1 MLFRYLAPSSA
12 LRLTTFADVDAFRPT
27 ELVEDARSVPL
38 DVADFAAARAVVRL
52 PACGIILTR
61 SFARILDTAYRA
73 PGGMV
78 ILSMMDDVEVTAKG
92 MHLESHL
99 ILAMR
104 GNDDGHFIEP
114 KTNLH
119 AMIIFSNELADRSWF
134 DRPDKLQAFAVKRAA
149 LLHAREFLLGILRTA
164 AAEPQ
169 LFEQAEVARH
179 LQEGLLL
186 AFDELFRVDPSSPQ
200 DASTAGERP
209 LKLVR
214 LIDDF
219 VAANPAS
226 PVYTASLA
234 GEFGVSMRTLGSA
247 VAKVRGMSLHQYIRL
262 RKLWTIR
269 TLLLKGGAG
278 MTVAS
283 CARANG
289 FHHMG
294 EFAAAYRTTFRETPS
309 ETLARGRSRTRE
321 VTATTKTCVEK
332 QPHAK

>member
-12 LRLTTFADVDAFRPT
+12 LQLTTFANVDAFRPA
-27 ELVEDARSVPL
+27 ELMEDARSVPL
-38 DVADFAAARAVVRL
+38 DVAHFAAARAVVCL
-52 PACGIILTR
+52 PACRIILTR

-78 ILSMMDDVEVTAKG
+78 ILPMSDDVEATAKG
-92 MHLESHL
+92 MHLDSRF

-119 AMIIFSNELADRSWF
+119 ALIIFSNGLPDRSWF
-134 DRPDKLQAFAVKRAA
+134 DRPDKLQAFAVNRSA
-149 LLHAREFLLGILRTA
+149 LLHAREFVLGILRTA

-169 LFEQAEVARH
+169 LFEQAEVAQH

-186 AFDELFRVDPSSPQ
+186 AIDELFRDDPSSHQ
-200 DASTAGERP
+200 GTSIAGERP
-209 LKLVR
+209 SKLVR
-214 LIDDF
+214 LIDDY
-219 VAANPAS
+219 VAAHPTS
-226 PVYTASLA
+226 PVYTANLA
-234 GEFGVSMRTLGSA
+234 GEFGVSIRTLGSA
-247 VAKVRGMSLHQYIRL
+247 VTKVRGMSLHQYIRL
-262 RKLWTIR
+262 RKLWAIR
-269 TLLLKGGAG
+269 TRLLTGGGG

-294 EFAAAYRTTFRETPS
+294 EFAAAYRTTFKESPS
-309 ETLARGRSRTRE
+309 ETLARGRSVHRTLPAR
-321 VTATTKTCVEK
+321 
-332 QPHAK
+332 